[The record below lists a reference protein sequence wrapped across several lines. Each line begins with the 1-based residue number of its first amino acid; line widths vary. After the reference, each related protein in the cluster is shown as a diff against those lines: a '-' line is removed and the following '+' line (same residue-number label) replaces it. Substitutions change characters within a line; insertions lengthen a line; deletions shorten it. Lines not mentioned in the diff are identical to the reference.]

1 MENFKKRLVEFAR
14 IRYDMGQTR
23 FEDHCGISRGTIS
36 NIKGA
41 GPSTANLMRI
51 ASKCPELNFNWLLTG
66 EGNMLEPTVEVSSS
80 STSVPLNDVHGNVV
94 FVGNWDGLTPV
105 IEAALDKALKK

>member
-14 IRYDMGQTR
+14 ARYDMGQTR

-36 NIKGA
+36 NIKGS

-66 EGNMLEPTVEVSSS
+66 EGSMLVSAAEGSS
-80 STSVPLNDVHGNVV
+80 ISPSAPLTDVHGNVV
-94 FVGNWDGLTPV
+94 IVGNWDGLTPV